1 VESLRKDVPQKL
13 FIILMFLILLAGVLF
28 FFGLHLYTEQIS
40 FVSPEVNQSPVTR
53 EPVSLELNLSSP
65 EDNQLFFESDTLVQG
80 KTSPG
85 SFVLLSSEEKD
96 TGIETTPEGNFSLTV
111 KLLPGLNRIAITAF
125 DQSGNSKSEERTV
138 YYSKE
143 KI

>member
-1 VESLRKDVPQKL
+1 
-13 FIILMFLILLAGVLF
+13 MFLILLAGVLF